1 MATTVHAATLLRHE
15 PDGEPAAGWAVVVTG
30 DRIAAV
36 GPLDDLLGAYPG
48 ARVRRWAGTL
58 GPGRVHDGP
67 LPPAPTP
74 RERVHA
80 LFQLGATAV
89 LATHLDEPGLRAV
102 LDRSEVAV
110 LTAPGPVTLAPGG
123 RADLAVLADDG
134 RCVATVVAGRL
145 VHRRA

>member
-1 MATTVHAATLLRHE
+1 MATTVHAATLLRQRH
-15 PDGEPAAGWAVVVTG
+15 DGEPVPGWGVVVTG

-36 GPLDDLLGAYPG
+36 GPVDDLLGAHPR

-80 LFQLGATAV
+80 LFRVGATAV
-89 LATHLDEPGLRAV
+89 LAAQIDEPGLRAV
-102 LDRSEVAV
+102 VERSEVAV
-110 LTAPGPVTLAPGG
+110 LAVPGSVPLAPGG

>member
-1 MATTVHAATLLRHE
+1 VATTVHAATLLRRGPDSE
-15 PDGEPAAGWAVVVTG
+15 PVAGWAVVVTG
-30 DRIAAV
+30 DRIAAL
-36 GPLDDLLGAYPG
+36 GPLDDLLGTYPG

-58 GPGRVHDGP
+58 GPGRLHDGP

-80 LFQLGATAV
+80 LFRLGATAV
-89 LATHLDEPGLRAV
+89 SAAHLDEPDLRAV
-102 LDRSEVAV
+102 VERSEVAV
-110 LTAPGPVTLAPGG
+110 RAEPTPVTLTPGG